1 MKKKLVALLILSY
14 PSVAYLKQPPPA
26 VPKPI
31 TFVAKIDNIDFNKTA
46 IDSDMKLLLADRFHF
61 KTKTPCNKNTLSGRP
76 ESFGLT
82 SEVYAAKIKS
92 LLVEIL
98 SERYLFLTIDQCD
111 RGGTPMLTN
120 IEVCTEALCG
130 AEFMKKE
137 SYLWLNQDLKATV
150 KRQATSVIPM
160 PLTFDKEK
168 QLWKVAGW
176 FIESSEETEE
186 LIPSKLLA
194 FEGYTDDETFK
205 TQKFVS
211 TFKSYYSSGNIQH
224 ILTYNKEG
232 KEDGKYDSYYD
243 EKGKLAETLVF
254 KNGLVN
260 GEYII
265 YHENGAIESK
275 RHFIDSKIADGE
287 CPHYYDNGKIK
298 ENHSYLNNKL
308 EGKYFEYFPDGKI
321 KDERTYHAGKV
332 VGKYTVYFE
341 SGKIRAIYNKN
352 NKDQYHGTNEEYSPE
367 GQLVSKSTYKE
378 GKQLSSQTW
387 YKNGKM
393 RQEEIYD
400 NEGRKNGVSREWFD
414 NGQLNT
420 STSYKNDILDG
431 DSQKWNEQ
439 GEIVSLSPYKDGK
452 LQGEHKYYDSG
463 KLLYTTM
470 YKNDKK
476 DGPDRRW
483 SINTGKLIEEMPY
496 VEGIRSGIKKEFN
509 DRTGRLLTT
518 TPYVNNEIQVTGE
531 TYNADGVSIIHCYI
545 NNKSIDSLYN
555 PIEIREKA
563 SQSDD
568 NAQYEL
574 GKYHYTCQDYDRG
587 LKWLEKSADHKNIKA
602 LFLLAQMYNEGD
614 GVKEDQ
620 TKYFSYLLKA
630 AQLGL
635 SDAQVEIG
643 YLYLVGEGVEKNLPE
658 AYQWHIKAAEQGNVH
673 AHYNLGWIYQNGDGT
688 EKNLDK
694 AKFHFTVAAKSGMRE
709 AYEELKKLESNK

>member
-1 MKKKLVALLILSY
+1 
-14 PSVAYLKQPPPA
+14 
-26 VPKPI
+26 
-31 TFVAKIDNIDFNKTA
+31 
-46 IDSDMKLLLADRFHF
+46 
-61 KTKTPCNKNTLSGRP
+61 
-76 ESFGLT
+76 T

-321 KDERTYHAGKV
+321 KDE
-332 VGKYTVYFE
+332 
-341 SGKIRAIYNKN
+341 
-352 NKDQYHGTNEEYSPE
+352 
-367 GQLVSKSTYKE
+367 
-378 GKQLSSQTW
+378 
-387 YKNGKM
+387 
-393 RQEEIYD
+393 
-400 NEGRKNGVSREWFD
+400 
-414 NGQLNT
+414 
-420 STSYKNDILDG
+420 
-431 DSQKWNEQ
+431 
-439 GEIVSLSPYKDGK
+439 
-452 LQGEHKYYDSG
+452 
-463 KLLYTTM
+463 
-470 YKNDKK
+470 
-476 DGPDRRW
+476 
-483 SINTGKLIEEMPY
+483 
-496 VEGIRSGIKKEFN
+496 
-509 DRTGRLLTT
+509 
-518 TPYVNNEIQVTGE
+518 
-531 TYNADGVSIIHCYI
+531 
-545 NNKSIDSLYN
+545 
-555 PIEIREKA
+555 
-563 SQSDD
+563 
-568 NAQYEL
+568 
-574 GKYHYTCQDYDRG
+574 
-587 LKWLEKSADHKNIKA
+587 
-602 LFLLAQMYNEGD
+602 
-614 GVKEDQ
+614 
-620 TKYFSYLLKA
+620 
-630 AQLGL
+630 
-635 SDAQVEIG
+635 
-643 YLYLVGEGVEKNLPE
+643 
-658 AYQWHIKAAEQGNVH
+658 
-673 AHYNLGWIYQNGDGT
+673 
-688 EKNLDK
+688 
-694 AKFHFTVAAKSGMRE
+694 
-709 AYEELKKLESNK
+709 